1 MNTNYNMNKEVN
13 EAIMACDNALY
24 HLNEANNY
32 LNSAGNWGILD
43 IFGGGLISTFAKHSK
58 MNNAQNEIQNAKN
71 AVQIL
76 KRELQDVGRF
86 EEINIETGDFISFAD
101 FFFDRFVA
109 DWLVQSRIRKA
120 QEQINSAIY
129 QIQNIKNQLYYYA

>member
-1 MNTNYNMNKEVN
+1 MNTNYDRNKEIN
-13 EAIMACDNALY
+13 EAIAACDNALY

-32 LNSAGNWGILD
+32 LSSAGNWGILD
-43 IFGGGLISTFAKHSK
+43 VLGGGLISTFAKHSK

-86 EEINIETGDFISFAD
+86 EEINIDTGDFISFAD
-101 FFFDRFVA
+101 FFFDGFVA